1 MQTHNVSEISD
12 ATFQAEVLDAT
23 VPVIVDFWAPWCGPC
38 RMIAPILEEVATE
51 FAGKAKI
58 VKLNVDENP
67 KAATE
72 YNVSAIP
79 FLGFFKGGELVDQ
92 ILGVV
97 PKGSITAVIQKVL

>member
-1 MQTHNVSEISD
+1 MATKNVSEISD
-12 ATFQAEVLDAT
+12 GTFKTEVLDSPL
-23 VPVIVDFWAPWCGPC
+23 PVLVDFWAPWCGPC

-51 FAGKAKI
+51 FAGQAKI

-67 KAATE
+67 RAATE

-79 FLGFFKGGELVDQ
+79 FLGFFKGGDLVDQ

-97 PKGSITAVIQKVL
+97 PKGQITTVLKKVL